1 MTTMRSAQI
10 PTRPASQWPVS
21 IRLRFKPDA
30 SLETRHQRLRGTP
43 VIVLSELRLIGP
55 STSGGHYSW
64 RQQILSMNGSC
75 RVGWARPDQLEL
87 PIDEL
92 DD

>member
-1 MTTMRSAQI
+1 MTTMRIAQI

-30 SLETRHQRLRGTP
+30 TVETKHERLRGTP

-55 STSGGHYSW
+55 STTDGNYSW
-64 RQQILSMNGSC
+64 RQQILSMGGSA

-87 PIDEL
+87 PVDEL